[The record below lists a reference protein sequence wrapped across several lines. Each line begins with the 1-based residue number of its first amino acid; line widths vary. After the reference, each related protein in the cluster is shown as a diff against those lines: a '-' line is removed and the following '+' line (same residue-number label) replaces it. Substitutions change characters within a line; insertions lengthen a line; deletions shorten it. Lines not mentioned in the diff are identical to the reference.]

1 MAYRQET
8 RAPSYLEDF
17 LAQIE
22 TLPAQLRTRLAEL
35 RELDEKTTRLVQEST
50 NIAQQ
55 AAKRSTM
62 KGNNVD
68 TLKRQF
74 HQVLL
79 TQTQVTDTT
88 EEKKNLARETYT
100 IVDDVVQGLESSLK
114 DFEKQLRKEGRWP
127 LDENGKA
134 VAAPK
139 TNKSNTTANA
149 ANTTN
154 GGGGGGGRSERGGGG
169 GGRSR
174 KKAEIV
180 LTPDEIKEPQKY
192 IPVPLANVED
202 MPVDPNEPRYCY
214 CNQVSF
220 GEMVACDNKN
230 CPYEW
235 FHFQCVGITE
245 TPKGSWRCPD
255 CRKAR

>member
-1 MAYRQET
+1 MAYRQMEK

-22 TLPAQLRTRLAEL
+22 TLPSQLRSKLSEMRL
-35 RELDEKTTRLVQEST
+35 LDEKALRLVSESEKVAT
-50 NIAQQ
+50 E

-68 TLKRQF
+68 TLKRAF
-74 HQVLL
+74 HEVMAMQA
-79 TQTQVTDTT
+79 QAT
-88 EEKKNLARETYT
+88 ESSSEKKRLAEEIYEV
-100 IVDDVVQGLESSLK
+100 VDDVVHGLESSLK
-114 DFEKQLRKEGRWP
+114 DFEKQLKKEGRWP
-127 LDENGKA
+127 MGENGKA
-134 VAAPK
+134 MPAPVK
-139 TNKSNTTANA
+139 GSLRGE
-149 ANTTN
+149 
-154 GGGGGGGRSERGGGG
+154 GGGGGGGG

-174 KKAEIV
+174 KKDSGIV
-180 LTPDEIKEPQKY
+180 LSPEDVRNLYMPT
-192 IPVPLANVED
+192 PLANVED

-245 TPKGSWRCPD
+245 TPKGSWRCSD
-255 CRKAR
+255 CRKSR